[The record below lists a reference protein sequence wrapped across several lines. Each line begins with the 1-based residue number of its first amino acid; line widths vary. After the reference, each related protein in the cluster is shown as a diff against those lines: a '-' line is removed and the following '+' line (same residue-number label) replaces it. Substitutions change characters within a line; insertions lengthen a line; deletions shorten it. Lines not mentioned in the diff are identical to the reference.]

1 MPYLEGWRLARL
13 RDLQNLMRYLIL
25 SFVLFLTSCFASAQT
40 VTSFEGIDDS
50 EVPTPQ
56 LDNAPNGAVGT
67 KQYMEWINV
76 YYQAFDKNT
85 FAPVWATPQAGTT
98 PWFNNGQTNCLPVG
112 GDGIINFDRL
122 ASRWVIAF
130 HTNPANAQ
138 YYYCVAI
145 SNTDDLTSPT
155 LAWYTYEFFLNPVL
169 GANSKG
175 QTYFPDWPKIGTWAD
190 AYYATFDLEDR
201 AQKYLNIGILVCAL
215 DRTNMLE
222 GNTPNPMQCFS
233 YPNPIPLN
241 GTLSLKHSLIPAD
254 LEGTTPPPAGRDEFL
269 VSIQNPTN
277 NGKATTSNRINLWAF
292 HVDWVTPTNSTF
304 NNIPLTVTAYTPG
317 CYQAA
322 EIFNTYCVPEKAV
335 NPTNNTHYH
344 VDSVGDRFMPRLAYR
359 NFGTYESFLVSH
371 TVRVGQTNSVQTG
384 IRWYE
389 FRGSGTPA
397 VYQTGT
403 LSPDKSLF
411 RFLPSIAQDQNG
423 NAAAGYSV
431 SNASSHPG
439 IKAAWWSLNT
449 KFTPT
454 ELAIQTGAG
463 DEEDT
468 KEWGSYTSMTVD
480 PVDECTFWYVD
491 EYLPANETGPP
502 PIRNTRI
509 ANFKVPTCGRQIS
522 PINFVQVADT
532 TPSSPQSTVTV
543 TYPKSQTQGNLNIV
557 VVGWNDTVAT
567 VKSVTDSF
575 GNTYTLAL
583 GPTIGTAL
591 TQSIYYAPNIHSGSN
606 TVTVTFNQAAVSP
619 DVRVLEYSGLSTTNP
634 LDVTAAASGNS
645 SSASSGSATTNFS
658 SELIFGA
665 NMVFTATQGPG
676 SGFTSRVITPD
687 GDIAED
693 EIVSATGS
701 YGATAPLTS
710 SGPWVMQM
718 AAFKAA
724 GQ

>member
-1 MPYLEGWRLARL
+1 
-13 RDLQNLMRYLIL
+13 MRHLGL
-25 SFVLFLTSCFASAQT
+25 SFLFFLASYFAQAQT

-50 EVPTPQ
+50 QVPNPQ
-56 LDNAPNGAVGT
+56 LDNDPNGAIGT
-67 KQYMEWINV
+67 KQYMEWINIF
-76 YYQAFDKNT
+76 YQAYDKVT
-85 FAPVWATPQAGTT
+85 FSPVWATPLAGTT
-98 PWFNNGQTNCLPVG
+98 PWSDNGDQNCLPVG

-130 HTNPANAQ
+130 HTNPGNAQ
-138 YYYCVAI
+138 YYYCVAV

-169 GANSKG
+169 GANSQG
-175 QTYFPDWPKIGTWAD
+175 QTYFPDWPKMGTWAD

-201 AQKYLNIGILVCAL
+201 AQKYLNIGVLVCAL
-215 DRTNMLE
+215 DRTNMLL
-222 GNTPNPMQCFS
+222 NNPADPMQCFS

-254 LEGTTPPPAGRDEFL
+254 VEGTTPPPVGRDEFL
-269 VSIQNPTN
+269 VSIQNPSN
-277 NGKATTSNRINLWAF
+277 NGKATTSNRINLWDF
-292 HVDWVTPTNSTF
+292 HVDWVTPANSTF
-304 NNIPLTVTAYTPG
+304 KNIPLTVTAYTPG

-322 EIFNTYCVPEKAV
+322 EVFNTYCVPEPAV
-335 NPTNNTHYH
+335 NPTTKTHYH

-371 TVRVGQTNSVQTG
+371 TVRVGTNPSVQTG

-389 FRGSGTPA
+389 LRGSGTPA
-397 VYQTGT
+397 VFQTGT

-411 RFLPSIAQDQNG
+411 RFVPSIAQDQKG

-439 IKAAWWSLNT
+439 IKAAWWNLNT

-480 PVDECTFWYVD
+480 PVDNCTFWYVD

-509 ANFKVPTCGRQIS
+509 ANFKIPTCGSQVS
-522 PINFVQVADT
+522 PIKFVQVAAA
-532 TPSSPQSTVTV
+532 TPQSPQSTVTV
-543 TYPKSQTQGNLNIV
+543 AYPQTQTQGNMNIV
-557 VVGWNDTVAT
+557 VVGWNDSVAT
-567 VKSVTDSF
+567 VQSVTDSL
-575 GNTYTLAL
+575 GNPYSLAV
-583 GPTIGTAL
+583 GPTTGTAL
-591 TQSIYYAPNIHSGSN
+591 IQSIYYAPNIRSGTNS
-606 TVTVTFNQAAVSP
+606 VTVTFTQQAVAP
-619 DVRVLEYSGLSTTNP
+619 DVRILEYSGLDPASP
-634 LDVTAAASGNS
+634 FDVAAGASGNS
-645 SSASSGSATTNFS
+645 SSASSGSAITKFA

-665 NMVFTATQGPG
+665 DMVFTATKGPG
-676 SGFTSRVITPD
+676 AGFTSRIITSD

-693 EIVSATGS
+693 EMVSATGTYS
-701 YGATAPLTS
+701 ATAPLTS

-718 AAFKAA
+718 ATFKAA